1 MMRVAPGFRH
11 GPRVVTRAQTRGD
24 QDVLLILSVAFKMR
38 RYDMALNGAG
48 QICVGDTG
56 GAVHQSNNITHIDTV
71 ISHIDTV
78 I

>member
-1 MMRVAPGFRH
+1 
-11 GPRVVTRAQTRGD
+11 
-24 QDVLLILSVAFKMR
+24 MR